1 DVLGRVILRNEV
13 TNQLINNSSTQQ
25 IQLDVSSLPNGIYF
39 IKATD
44 MNGNMMNGKFVK
56 E

>member
-1 DVLGRVILRNEV
+1 VLGRTCISPSLEERAGVRSNGDFSI
-13 TNQLINNSSTQQ
+13 
-25 IQLDVSSLPNGIYF
+25 DVSSLPNGIYF

>member
-1 DVLGRVILRNEV
+1 MMVRQAHQDVGSLVGHAEERSIS
-13 TNQLINNSSTQQ
+13 IN
-25 IQLDVSSLPNGIYF
+25 VSILPNGIYF

-44 MNGNMMNGKFVK
+44 EKGNVSNGKFVK